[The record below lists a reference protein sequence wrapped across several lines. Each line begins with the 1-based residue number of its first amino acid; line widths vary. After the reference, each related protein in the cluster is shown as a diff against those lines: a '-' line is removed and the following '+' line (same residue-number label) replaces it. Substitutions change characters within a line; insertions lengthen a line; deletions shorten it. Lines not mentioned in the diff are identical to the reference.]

1 MIANLLFFVL
11 KSSFLI
17 LNATFVSVILVGCSS
32 LIKKKRDPPSTT
44 KDETVT
50 TQKPLIQNST
60 HSTDKGSEPS
70 VHPAP
75 TPVAIQTVVTPKS
88 TTVSNTTS
96 TPSQP
101 TSKPKTPV
109 AGSHAKSPMFEKTQK
124 KTSNESLKPPP
135 RTLRG
140 AVPINTKSREAQ
152 KTMND
157 VVEVSAKNVAPPRK
171 EKSSMSQDFDDY
183 LNNLGENKN

>member
-1 MIANLLFFVL
+1 MTLH
-11 KSSFLI
+11 SF
-17 LNATFVSVILVGCSS
+17 SKVIL
-32 LIKKKRDPPSTT
+32 
-44 KDETVT
+44 
-50 TQKPLIQNST
+50 Q
-60 HSTDKGSEPS
+60 GSEPS